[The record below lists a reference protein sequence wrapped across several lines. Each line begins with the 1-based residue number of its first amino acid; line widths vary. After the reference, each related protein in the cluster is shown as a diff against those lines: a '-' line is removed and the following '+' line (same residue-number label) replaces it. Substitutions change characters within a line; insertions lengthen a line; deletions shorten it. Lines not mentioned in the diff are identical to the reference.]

1 MVRRN
6 TKNNQKYN
14 RRHGLGESTDCGNRD
29 KIKSLFWN
37 GQLVQQQKNC
47 LQVHIRTSPN
57 ASPEN
62 VGVFVGSD
70 PTDPAEINIRYA
82 EPVKNQ
88 KNRGF
93 TSLQMC
99 HTHTCSETAYRIT
112 DVECIARAKTPQ
124 LNLTGNGEWLGA
136 RNSVDENFLRPC

>member
-1 MVRRN
+1 MFN
-6 TKNNQKYN
+6 SSN
-14 RRHGLGESTDCGNRD
+14 RL
-29 KIKSLFWN
+29 
-37 GQLVQQQKNC
+37 

-88 KNRGF
+88 KTEALHLFRCV
-93 TSLQMC
+93 THC

-112 DVECIARAKTPQ
+112 DVECIARAKTLE
-124 LNLTGNGEWLGA
+124 LNLTDTVKTVPFRGA
-136 RNSVDENFLRPC
+136 TERITKMM